1 MDGDQVIEGEDNLL
15 NHATAYYKE
24 LFGPT
29 EGNAF
34 PLDPNLWNEGERASD
49 EDNDFL
55 RGLFSEAEIK
65 KAMFMMEKNKV
76 AGPNNIPIEFYQ
88 SCWLI
93 IKNDILE
100 FFGEFH
106 SGVLDVSRVN
116 YGIITLLPKI
126 SNANKIQQFRP
137 ICLLNCLYKWIT
149 KVLSLRLE
157 VVAEKLILNTQSAF
171 MKGTYIMNSVL
182 ALHEVLHEI
191 KKRKMK

>member
-24 LFGPT
+24 LFGPA

-34 PLDPNLWNEGERASD
+34 ALDPNLWNEGERASD

-55 RGLFSEAEIK
+55 RGPFSEAEIK

-100 FFGEFH
+100 FFLENFTQEF
-106 SGVLDVSRVN
+106 
-116 YGIITLLPKI
+116 
-126 SNANKIQQFRP
+126 
-137 ICLLNCLYKWIT
+137 W
-149 KVLSLRLE
+149 
-157 VVAEKLILNTQSAF
+157 
-171 MKGTYIMNSVL
+171 M
-182 ALHEVLHEI
+182 
-191 KKRKMK
+191 